1 MLDFLE
7 CVLSGLHHSMLH
19 SKTINKANL
28 LFTLKWEDL
37 KTYQSQ
43 HEMTMIPQCRLF
55 CIDLKGVY
63 TGFDNF
69 QQISTKEL
77 GCSLMSCQKSKH
89 IISMDTLIGEW
100 QWALA
105 LLKEMALGSFYDVI
119 SFNSPLAT
127 GTRYFTADS
136 VSAEI
141 SCHSAY
147 QSIEGFL
154 IKLSGK
160 EIWQST
166 FEVKVASLSHY
177 LQVFVT
183 ILSAASFGFRIRYL
197 RCYQRH
203 LEESA
208 RGEHEFGQLKR
219 HNTWVHLPMMS
230 QICVGFFH
238 HKVMTMFFSEIVR
251 FYSRVANPGW

>member
-1 MLDFLE
+1 
-7 CVLSGLHHSMLH
+7 
-19 SKTINKANL
+19 
-28 LFTLKWEDL
+28 
-37 KTYQSQ
+37 
-43 HEMTMIPQCRLF
+43 
-55 CIDLKGVY
+55 
-63 TGFDNF
+63 
-69 QQISTKEL
+69 
-77 GCSLMSCQKSKH
+77 MSCQKSKH
-89 IISMDTLIGEW
+89 IISMDTLTGEW

-127 GTRYFTADS
+127 GSRYFTADS

-154 IKLSGK
+154 IKLLGK

-238 HKVMTMFFSEIVR
+238 HKVMTMFFRKSSDFILGLRIQVGEIGVGSFFQIFPWSQISRSLFWTQVLCESCVR
-251 FYSRVANPGW
+251 TTY